1 MSCSWVCFHVFCN
14 SCWKSKI
21 SSSVNC
27 CNANHNGLWN
37 TVDPFKIVELNKSNN
52 MKRPPRVDPTIYFLK
67 RRKLTDIQ
75 AAPTGGQNEWDDDSP
90 SYETNFPNIKVRRVY
105 GMEQI
110 IIMKGESNWQYL
122 GRTRKKIILIQV
134 HGGHGKLVSIARL
147 YSTVASKAG
156 DNNKHVFALTLL
168 REPTHFKI

>member
-1 MSCSWVCFHVFCN
+1 
-14 SCWKSKI
+14 
-21 SSSVNC
+21 
-27 CNANHNGLWN
+27 
-37 TVDPFKIVELNKSNN
+37 

-110 IIMKGESNWQYL
+110 IIMKGESNRQYL

-168 REPTHFKI
+168 REPTHFKIWRVNGTKIKAQNSESSKPRSVASSRPTRTVSEPRRECKHLTVVFFSNWTR